1 MGDELQAKHE
11 GLKSEVTTAFNELL
25 GEAGKCVEDEER
37 FWQGTG
43 EKYVAFRKFA
53 DEDVA
58 PWFTDD
64 VKAEG
69 RKVQR
74 VVSDSDAVS
83 DIRRTLRDVDESQVL
98 ERGFS
103 IKTYLE
109 NQLEI
114 LMEGLSTATG
124 PDVDVYKQDLI
135 AAVQVGMGVY
145 KGVFPAY
152 DAFYAKVRLAAIKAD
167 AVMDTLRGESTMPVH
182 ESRIQ
187 RAAKLMHDLKEEVM
201 DRNPSLKTREQN
213 ALDNMPARY
222 DVLSAALEAYAGALS
237 E

>member
-11 GLKSEVTTAFNELL
+11 GLKSEVTTAFNELF

-58 PWFTDD
+58 PWVPED

-74 VVSDSDAVS
+74 AVSDTEAVS
-83 DIRRTLRDVDESQVL
+83 DIRRTLKDVDASNVL

-114 LMEGLSTATG
+114 LMEGLSNAKG
-124 PDVDVYKQDLI
+124 PDIATYKQDLL
-135 AAVQVGMGVY
+135 AAIQVGMDVY
-145 KGVFPAY
+145 EGVFPAY
-152 DAFYAKVRLAAIKAD
+152 DAFYSKVRLSAIKAD
-167 AVMDTLRGESTMPVH
+167 AVMNTLRGESTMPVH

-187 RAAKLMHDLKEEVM
+187 RAATLMHDLKETVM
-201 DRNPSLKTREQN
+201 DRDPTLKTREQSV
-213 ALDNMPARY
+213 LENMPDRY
-222 DVLSAALEAYAGALS
+222 DVLSAALDAYAAALS